1 MIRTIAAVLALAVP
15 LVATAEELYIV
26 PGYVV
31 PAFGRPSWSSTL
43 VISSPLT
50 VSVNARVAGVFPNP
64 GVTCSSVSTFTI
76 QRRSVELRPDCT
88 PGGMATVV
96 IATDRP
102 LSVTVDAKYLGAQV
116 GSTVFAETFRQQI
129 EPGRAWLA
137 PNRDHFIPEVT
148 DVRARAN
155 LLLVNPND
163 EPLLV
168 EWVALSDNPNARR
181 HSAVVLPRS
190 SALVHLSD
198 LDIIVAR
205 GDILFNGVPTMLQI
219 RGDRTF
225 FAAVSMLTGTGGN
238 YRLPITPE

>member
-1 MIRTIAAVLALAVP
+1 MIRTIAALLTLAVP
-15 LVATAEELYIV
+15 LIATAEELYIV

-31 PAFGRPSWSSTL
+31 PAFGRASWSSSL
-43 VISSPLT
+43 VISNPHT
-50 VSVNARVAGVFPNP
+50 VSVNARVTGVFPNP

-76 QRRSVELRPDCT
+76 QRRSVELRPNCT
-88 PGGMATVV
+88 PGGMTTLV

-102 LSVTVDAKYLGAQV
+102 VSVTVDAKYLGAQV
-116 GSTVFAETFRQQI
+116 GSTVFVETFRQQI
-129 EPGRAWLA
+129 EPGRGWLA
-137 PNRDHFIPEVT
+137 GGRDHIIPEVT

-163 EPLLV
+163 QPLLV
-168 EWVALSDNPNARR
+168 EWFAISDNQNAPR

-190 SALVHLSD
+190 SSLVTLAN
-198 LDIIVAR
+198 LDIIVAQ
-205 GDILFNGVPTMLQI
+205 GGILLSGVPALLQI